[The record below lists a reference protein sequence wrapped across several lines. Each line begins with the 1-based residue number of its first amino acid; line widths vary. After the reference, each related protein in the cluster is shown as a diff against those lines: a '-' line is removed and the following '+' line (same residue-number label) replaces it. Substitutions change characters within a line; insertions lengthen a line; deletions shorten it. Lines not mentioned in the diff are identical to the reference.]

1 LEDFQDLNCDDMII
15 IFPIILILSIA
26 GILYI
31 IHRKIPLLLKYPKYM
46 AQESSMYQNFQEKM
60 GEIKEK
66 TSISKFW
73 HEIIIPKIEKILR
86 KFKVIILKL
95 DNFLAKKVDK
105 MREKIKRRENG
116 NDDDN
121 DEILPL

>member
-1 LEDFQDLNCDDMII
+1 MIMII
-15 IFPIILILSIA
+15 IFPIILISSIA

-86 KFKVIILKL
+86 KFKVVILKL

>member
-1 LEDFQDLNCDDMII
+1 
-15 IFPIILILSIA
+15 
-26 GILYI
+26 
-31 IHRKIPLLLKYPKYM
+31 M
-46 AQESSMYQNFQEKM
+46 AQESSMYQNFQEKI

-116 NDDDN
+116 KNNDN
-121 DEILPL
+121 DEILPS